1 LTFIEVYN
9 EVTLKIVFTL
19 LIFVSIRQMA
29 ITNATILIP
38 DISGFTHFMS
48 MTELEHGSHLISDF
62 LETIIQNVDE
72 NFEISE
78 IEGDAV
84 LLYKKGNVPSKQE
97 VLNLCIKMFHAF
109 HYKRKMIQKLAI
121 CPCGACQ
128 SLINLSLKFITHYG
142 SLLEIKVDRFTKASG
157 LDMIIAH
164 RIMKNSVP
172 SNEYIL
178 LTENFLKK
186 VNDGPDTHGLSWQT
200 SADEFPFIGKVN
212 YEFALLEPVKKAIP
226 DPPMPDVV
234 YEGDNTPFLEFQIGS
249 PYKDLFIVMI
259 DMAKR
264 VHWSVGLKNVE
275 QESDHAYV
283 GSIHY
288 LVFDDARVKVSP
300 IKMVLDDNEILYS
313 EMGTVVGMSISV
325 IYEYRLINMVDGACL
340 LACRVLPES
349 GRQLSPELYSFL
361 HENLKISINNLK
373 AYAENGF
380 RAMVKDEVIKQE
392 GFTTIHEN
400 RPPA

>member
-1 LTFIEVYN
+1 MTFGQVYA
-9 EVTLKIVFTL
+9 EVTLKIILTF
-19 LIFVSIRQMA
+19 LIFVTKSIMA
-29 ITNATILIP
+29 VTNATILIP

-84 LLYKKGNVPSKQE
+84 LLYRKGNVPSKQE
-97 VLNLCIKMFHAF
+97 VLDLCMKMFHAF

-186 VNDGPDTHGLSWQT
+186 VNDESDAHGLTWQN

-212 YEFALLEPVKKAIP
+212 YEFALLEPVKNSIP
-226 DPPMPDVV
+226 DPPIPQII
-234 YEGDNTPFLEFQIGS
+234 YQGDNTPFLEFDIRA
-249 PYKDLFIVMI
+249 PYKEIFMAII
-259 DMAKR
+259 DMARR
-264 VHWSVGLKNVE
+264 VHWMLGLKSVE
-275 QESDHAYV
+275 QESEHSYI

-288 LVFDDARVKVSP
+288 LVFDDARVQVSP
-300 IKMVLDDNEILYS
+300 IKMIMDDSEIFYS
-313 EMGTVVGMSISV
+313 EMASVVGMNISV
-325 IYEYRLINMVDGACL
+325 IYEYRLRNTSDEGCGLI
-340 LACRVLPES
+340 CRVLPES
-349 GRQLSPELYSFL
+349 GKQLSPELYSFL
-361 HENLKISINNLK
+361 HENLKISITNLK
-373 AYAENGF
+373 SFSENGF
-380 RAMVKDEVIKQE
+380 SPVIKE
-392 GFTTIHEN
+392 EVM
-400 RPPA
+400 